1 MENTPRLTPSAI
13 VRYLDQYVIG
23 QDEAKQVVAVAVY
36 AHYKKIEK
44 SRRDRVDIGQYDTCL
59 HRCRYCYANTN
70 GRMAEASF
78 ADHHSDATI
87 LSGTLRGDE
96 TITARKVTHLKIQ
109 PTAESQMDS
118 LF

>member
-1 MENTPRLTPSAI
+1 
-13 VRYLDQYVIG
+13 
-23 QDEAKQVVAVAVY
+23 
-36 AHYKKIEK
+36 
-44 SRRDRVDIGQYDTCL
+44 
-59 HRCRYCYANTN
+59 
-70 GRMAEASF
+70 MAEASF
-78 ADHHSDATI
+78 ADHHSDASI

>member
-1 MENTPRLTPSAI
+1 M
-13 VRYLDQYVIG
+13 
-23 QDEAKQVVAVAVY
+23 
-36 AHYKKIEK
+36 K
-44 SRRDRVDIGQYDTCL
+44 SVDIGQYDTCL

-96 TITARKVTHLKIQ
+96 TITARKVTHLKSSRQ
-109 PTAESQMDS
+109 PRARWIPCFDRR
-118 LF
+118 

>member
-1 MENTPRLTPSAI
+1 MKR
-13 VRYLDQYVIG
+13 
-23 QDEAKQVVAVAVY
+23 AKGAA
-36 AHYKKIEK
+36 AAA
-44 SRRDRVDIGQYDTCL
+44 T
-59 HRCRYCYANTN
+59 AA
-70 GRMAEASF
+70 AEASF

-96 TITARKVTHLKIQ
+96 TITTRKVTHLKIQ